1 MTPNEIMA
9 TKLTNL
15 VKRLFVI
22 DSKLNG
28 ETQELV
34 SEYNEI
40 IEEIWGI
47 LVKSDTAINV
57 QKGAKIK

>member
-1 MTPNEIMA
+1 MTLNEIMA

-28 ETQELV
+28 ETYELV

-57 QKGAKIK
+57 QKGANIK

>member
-15 VKRLFVI
+15 VIRLFII